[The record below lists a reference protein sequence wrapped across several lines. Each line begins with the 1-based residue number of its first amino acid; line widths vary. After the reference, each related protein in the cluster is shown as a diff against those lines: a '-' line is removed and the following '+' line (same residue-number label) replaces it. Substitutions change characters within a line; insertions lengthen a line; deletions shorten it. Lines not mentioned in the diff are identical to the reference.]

1 MKDQLA
7 AITKSILD
15 SSGIHE
21 EIESARHLSEFY
33 ARFFPGHE
41 AHSQPHKTNEV
52 LLKGGIALSSY
63 DAAICMDEY
72 IRTARFIKGVYQAI
86 CELQIR
92 FPAQRLHI
100 LYAGCGPYATLL
112 LPVLPLFAPE
122 DVDVLL
128 LDINAHSLQ
137 SVTGLLPLMGLEAYS
152 IKMLQADAIQYQSPE
167 SRPLHMVIS
176 ETMFHALIRE
186 PQVSI
191 TGNLAA
197 QLQEG
202 GILIPEEI
210 NLSLVYTFF
219 SEEPYLKANMEF
231 AEAAPYKHRLHKG
244 LLFSINKELDFYRNN
259 NSPGIFESD
268 LYELPENFEE
278 RPDLCIYT
286 QLRIFGGI
294 TLEAAE
300 SSITNPYCVN
310 SFYNLQ
316 NHTRIKLV
324 YNFKD
329 IPNWT
334 YVL

>member
-7 AITKSILD
+7 AITKSILE
-15 SSGIHE
+15 STGIPG
-21 EIESARHLSEFY
+21 EIESARHLSAFY
-33 ARFFPGHE
+33 ARFFPGSE
-41 AHSQPHKTNEV
+41 AHSLSQKTNEV

-86 CELQIR
+86 CELKIR
-92 FPAQRLHI
+92 FPDQRLHI

-112 LPVLPLFAPE
+112 LPVLPLFEPE
-122 DVDVLL
+122 DLDVVL
-128 LDINAHSLQ
+128 LDINTPSLQ
-137 SVTGLLPLMGLEAYS
+137 SVAALLPRIGLDTYS
-152 IKMLQADAIQYQSPE
+152 IELLQGDAIHYQSPE
-167 SRPLHMVIS
+167 ARPLHLIIS

-197 QLQEG
+197 QLQKG

-219 SEEPYLKANMEF
+219 TEEPYLKANMEF

-316 NHTRIKLV
+316 NHTHVKLV

-334 YVL
+334 YAL